1 MAAAVSFSRSRKP
14 KVKWTNQMN
23 NDVLEYKRRAQEL
36 VASNSTPLNRNGRKK
51 GYIEVMKQLWE
62 EKGYGNLALKG
73 QNLRDQASRLE
84 KCQEGLA
91 DESCVNGATVISIDE
106 SILPSGNSDTVF
118 VEGNRNI
125 ESEINS
131 GLETPSSF
139 VWGQYDE
146 GRSIIVNVSTIENA
160 YDEISKWRKNTFLVP
175 FGKTGKEFIDTLK
188 ELINKWNNGSEME
201 FIALKVA
208 IVLLAL
214 CLQKPGPKSKSK
226 DHQDCLAKRLVLWKK
241 GEVDTIL
248 REGCMIQRR
257 LRNSRKATDP
267 PNRAKIFANL
277 VMTGQVNSALRY
289 LSDDQGGGI
298 LPLSDDV
305 MEQLKEKH
313 PEPQGVQ
320 LGSLLFGPIKDV
332 PDTLYY
338 EINGDMVRDAPLRTK
353 GSGGPSGVDANG
365 FRRILTCK
373 SFKRSGTE
381 LCEAIASM
389 TKRLCTE
396 YVDPR
401 GLEAILANRL
411 IPLDKGE
418 GAVRPIGVGEVLRRI
433 MGKCVTKVTKPDV
446 IDASG
451 SLQVCA
457 GHKSGSEAAIH
468 AMREL
473 FEHDN
478 SDAVLLIDASNAF
491 NSLNRAAALHN
502 IRVLCPSIATYAI
515 NTDREPAR
523 LFIVGGQEL
532 RSSEGTTQGDP
543 LAMSLYAISL
553 QPLITRLQVRSAA
566 SQCWYAGDAAGC
578 GSLGDVK
585 TWWDELM
592 VSGPPLGYFPNSQK
606 MLAHCET

>member
-1 MAAAVSFSRSRKP
+1 
-14 KVKWTNQMN
+14 
-23 NDVLEYKRRAQEL
+23 
-36 VASNSTPLNRNGRKK
+36 
-51 GYIEVMKQLWE
+51 
-62 EKGYGNLALKG
+62 
-73 QNLRDQASRLE
+73 
-84 KCQEGLA
+84 
-91 DESCVNGATVISIDE
+91 
-106 SILPSGNSDTVF
+106 
-118 VEGNRNI
+118 
-125 ESEINS
+125 
-131 GLETPSSF
+131 
-139 VWGQYDE
+139 
-146 GRSIIVNVSTIENA
+146 
-160 YDEISKWRKNTFLVP
+160 
-175 FGKTGKEFIDTLK
+175 
-188 ELINKWNNGSEME
+188 ME

-248 REGCMIQRR
+248 REGRMIQRR
-257 LRNSRKATDP
+257 LGNSRRATDP

-338 EINGDMVRDAPLRTK
+338 EINGDMVRDAALRTK

-418 GAVRPIGVGEVLRRI
+418 GAVRPIGVGKVLRRI

-473 FEHDN
+473 FECTK
-478 SDAVLLIDASNAF
+478 
-491 NSLNRAAALHN
+491 RK
-502 IRVLCPSIATYAI
+502 R
-515 NTDREPAR
+515 
-523 LFIVGGQEL
+523 
-532 RSSEGTTQGDP
+532 
-543 LAMSLYAISL
+543 
-553 QPLITRLQVRSAA
+553 
-566 SQCWYAGDAAGC
+566 
-578 GSLGDVK
+578 
-585 TWWDELM
+585 
-592 VSGPPLGYFPNSQK
+592 
-606 MLAHCET
+606 

>member
-1 MAAAVSFSRSRKP
+1 
-14 KVKWTNQMN
+14 
-23 NDVLEYKRRAQEL
+23 
-36 VASNSTPLNRNGRKK
+36 
-51 GYIEVMKQLWE
+51 
-62 EKGYGNLALKG
+62 
-73 QNLRDQASRLE
+73 
-84 KCQEGLA
+84 
-91 DESCVNGATVISIDE
+91 
-106 SILPSGNSDTVF
+106 
-118 VEGNRNI
+118 
-125 ESEINS
+125 
-131 GLETPSSF
+131 
-139 VWGQYDE
+139 
-146 GRSIIVNVSTIENA
+146 
-160 YDEISKWRKNTFLVP
+160 
-175 FGKTGKEFIDTLK
+175 
-188 ELINKWNNGSEME
+188 
-201 FIALKVA
+201 
-208 IVLLAL
+208 
-214 CLQKPGPKSKSK
+214 
-226 DHQDCLAKRLVLWKK
+226 
-241 GEVDTIL
+241 
-248 REGCMIQRR
+248 
-257 LRNSRKATDP
+257 
-267 PNRAKIFANL
+267 
-277 VMTGQVNSALRY
+277 
-289 LSDDQGGGI
+289 
-298 LPLSDDV
+298 
-305 MEQLKEKH
+305 
-313 PEPQGVQ
+313 
-320 LGSLLFGPIKDV
+320 
-332 PDTLYY
+332 
-338 EINGDMVRDAPLRTK
+338 MVRDAALRTK
-353 GSGGPSGVDANG
+353 GSDGPSGVDANG

-381 LCEAIASM
+381 PCAAIASM
-389 TKRLCTE
+389 TKRLRTE

-418 GAVRPIGVGEVLRRI
+418 GAVRPIGVGEVLMRI
-433 MGKCVTKVTKPDV
+433 MGRCVTKVTNL

-478 SDAVLLIDASNAF
+478 SDTVLLIDASNAF

-502 IRVLCPSIATYAI
+502 IRVLCTSIATYAI

-592 VSGPPLGYFPNSQK
+592 VSGPPLGYFPNPQK
-606 MLAHCET
+606 CWLIVKPEKERPAKEIFSETTINITKQN

>member
-23 NDVLEYKRRAQEL
+23 NDVLECKRRAQEL
-36 VASNSTPLNRNGRKK
+36 VASDSAPLNRNGRKK

-62 EKGYGNLALKG
+62 EKGYGHLALKG

-175 FGKTGKEFIDTLK
+175 FRKTEKEFIDTLK

-241 GEVDTIL
+241 GKDDTIL
-248 REGCMIQRR
+248 REGRMIQRR
-257 LRNSRKATDP
+257 LGDSRRATDP

-338 EINGDMVRDAPLRTK
+338 EINGDMVRDAALRTK

-411 IPLDKGE
+411 IPLHKGE
-418 GAVRPIGVGEVLRRI
+418 GAVRPIGVGEVIRRI

-566 SQCWYAGDAAGC
+566 SQCWYADDAAGC

-592 VSGPPLGYFPNSQK
+592 VSGPPLGHFPNPKNVGS
-606 MLAHCET
+606 L